1 MSKEE
6 QVLET
11 PLDTHPY
18 AVELG
23 GVGFVVNTVR
33 LRSEV
38 DALER
43 AEEWERYLGRET
55 RSGRLVSLVAVR
67 RWDSGEWV
75 TVQETEY

>member
-1 MSKEE
+1 MNVSA
-6 QVLET
+6 
-11 PLDTHPY
+11 DSHPY

-33 LRSEV
+33 VRCES

-43 AEEWERYLGRET
+43 AEEWEQYLGRET

-75 TVQETEY
+75 TVQESEY

>member
-1 MSKEE
+1 M
-6 QVLET
+6 QVSV
-11 PLDTHPY
+11 DSHPY

-23 GVGFVVNTVR
+23 GVGFVVNAVR
-33 LRSEV
+33 VRCES

-43 AEEWERYLGRET
+43 AEEWEQFLGRET

-67 RWDSGEWV
+67 RWVGGEWV

>member
-1 MSKEE
+1 MSETL
-6 QVLET
+6 LE
-11 PLDTHPY
+11 THPY

-33 LRSEV
+33 VRSEV

-43 AEEWERYLGRET
+43 AEDWERYLGRET
-55 RSGRLVSLVAVR
+55 RSGRLVSIVSVQH
-67 RWDSGEWV
+67 WDGNEWV